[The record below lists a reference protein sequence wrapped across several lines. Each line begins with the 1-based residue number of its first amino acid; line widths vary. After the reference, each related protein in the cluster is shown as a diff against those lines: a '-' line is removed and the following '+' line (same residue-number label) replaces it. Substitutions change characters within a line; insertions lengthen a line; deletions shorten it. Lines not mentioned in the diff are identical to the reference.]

1 MQCALHRTSQNV
13 VMNFVSL
20 EIVEFLSQPKKKLR
34 KHGTEGQVN
43 RMNVSKCDFCRYRH
57 SWDCDDGLPYPEN
70 GCESFTLDK
79 STLSDDEQR
88 MLVLGEI
95 LRGDKNG

>member
-1 MQCALHRTSQNV
+1 M
-13 VMNFVSL
+13 
-20 EIVEFLSQPKKKLR
+20 
-34 KHGTEGQVN
+34 N

-88 MLVLGEI
+88 MLVLCEI